1 MLSKFKICLFTY
13 GVWTNLEWRYYF
25 FFLVKKNGGII
36 KEGDLK
42 NYNFNYGNLLRKMDS
57 F

>member
-1 MLSKFKICLFTY
+1 MEY
-13 GVWTNLEWRYYF
+13 GLTWNGGIIF